1 MPRMIELIRT
11 SAVPSNL
18 MQAAARGALSVP
30 PAEMIEILVYL
41 AQHNKLFSEKARMT
55 LAGWDEAAC
64 RAIAQDQHTPKE
76 VLDYLVAPDNLRP
89 VLLPDLL
96 ENPSVP
102 ETALLQLAASKSSD
116 LLDSMLRS
124 ARVSA
129 LPGLLAALAANPSL
143 TEKQGA
149 ILRSKTMSDQPNAPT
164 DALPTEV
171 ADGFDEAVQA
181 FVTEHAAEINVD
193 PNRPYQPI
201 GGIEEIAAAD
211 HGVPPVVMVQSAA
224 VATTTSG
231 AAAATAPAKTH
242 PADAPNK
249 AAVPEERG
257 TTLQK
262 IAKLNIQGR
271 IQLAMK
277 GTKEERSLLIR
288 DGTKLVAL
296 AVLESPKITDG
307 EVEKIASQ
315 KNVLE
320 SVLRAIPMKRRFAK
334 QYPIIRNL
342 VANPRTPIDLSLGLM
357 KNILAA
363 DLKNLAGN
371 KEVSDTIRKLA
382 LKMFKQ
388 KSEDAKNH

>member
-11 SAVPSNL
+11 SSVPSNL

-41 AQHNKLFSEKARMT
+41 AQHNKVFAEKARMT
-55 LAGWDEAAC
+55 LAGWDENAC
-64 RAIAQDQHTPKE
+64 RAIAHDPQSPQE

-89 VLLPDLL
+89 ALLPALL

-102 ETALLQLAASKSSD
+102 KVALLQLAASKSSD
-116 LLDSMLRS
+116 VIECLLESP
-124 ARVSA
+124 RVSQF
-129 LPGLLAALAANPSL
+129 PGVLSALAANPSL
-143 TEKQGA
+143 SEKQTTV
-149 ILRSKTMSDQPNAPT
+149 LRSKSASTHPSASPEM
-164 DALPTEV
+164 LPAETG
-171 ADGFDEAVQA
+171 DGFDEAVQA
-181 FVTEHAAEINVD
+181 FVAEHAAELAAD
-193 PNRPYQPI
+193 PNKPYTPI
-201 GGIEEIAAAD
+201 GGIEEIAALEHTA
-211 HGVPPVVMVQSAA
+211 HAAATETPVTAVVTSAS
-224 VATTTSG
+224 SG
-231 AAAATAPAKTH
+231 AAAAPAKVKA
-242 PADAPNK
+242 PQGPKKADVLP
-249 AAVPEERG
+249 ERG
-257 TTLQK
+257 TVLQK
-262 IAKLNIQGR
+262 IAKLDIKGR

-277 GTKEERSLLIR
+277 GTKEERSLLVR

-296 AVLESPKITDG
+296 AVLESPKISDG

-342 VANPRTPIDLSLGLM
+342 VANPRTPIDLSLGLL
-357 KNILAA
+357 KNILVA
-363 DLKNLAGN
+363 DLRNLAAN

-388 KSEDAKNH
+388 KTEDSKSH